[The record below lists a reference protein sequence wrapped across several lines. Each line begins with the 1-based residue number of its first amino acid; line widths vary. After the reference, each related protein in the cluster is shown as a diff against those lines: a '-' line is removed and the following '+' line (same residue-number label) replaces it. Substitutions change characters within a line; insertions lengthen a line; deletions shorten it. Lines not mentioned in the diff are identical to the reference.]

1 MLIPWCVSLPSERLS
16 CAPLLSLV
24 GAVGLFF
31 RSSFK
36 PPELSSGPGERGRP
50 ASLCASGR
58 RPCPLPP
65 PPRSAAMTIGLRLAT
80 LALLLAVILFLRY
93 SYRLAESARLTLRH
107 ESFSRTALG
116 DSASTTEPTPALK
129 PPPPSGVPQT
139 LCFRKA
145 SPKPLISEEMAL
157 RCLQL
162 QREVLGMQSLKKVN
176 STLLC
181 GQVTQLMRCPWT
193 LNLTQLEQQRTE
205 LRLSCNA
212 TGQLVVTQDNTPLG
226 GTITYDAEKRTRQVD
241 TEIFNML
248 PQSPPWA
255 GAPGA
260 RLGRCAVVGNGGI
273 LRNSSCGAHIDR
285 ADFVIRF
292 NLPPLNYSRDVGV
305 KSSLVTVNP
314 TQIIKSYRNLNY
326 ARRPFVQRVSTYEN
340 AHLVLPAFAFS
351 FCTDPCFRVYYTLQ
365 DNRPHQRALF
375 YHPDYLRQLAT
386 YWREKGLRETR
397 LSTGLMMVSA
407 ALELCDHVELYGFW
421 PFSFDLSERPLSNHY
436 YDDVPPNRGMHAMP
450 EEFLR
455 LLRMHSQGVLQ
466 LRVGQCP

>member
-1 MLIPWCVSLPSERLS
+1 
-16 CAPLLSLV
+16 
-24 GAVGLFF
+24 
-31 RSSFK
+31 
-36 PPELSSGPGERGRP
+36 
-50 ASLCASGR
+50 
-58 RPCPLPP
+58 
-65 PPRSAAMTIGLRLAT
+65 MTIGLRLAT
-80 LALLLAVILFLRY
+80 LALLLAVILFIRS
-93 SYRLAESARLTLRH
+93 SYRLAETARLTLRH
-107 ESFSRTALG
+107 ESS
-116 DSASTTEPTPALK
+116 S
-129 PPPPSGVPQT
+129 
-139 LCFRKA
+139 RKA
-145 SPKPLISEEMAL
+145 SPTPPISEEMAL

-162 QREVLGMQSLKKVN
+162 QQEVLGMQSLKKVN

-212 TGQLVVTQDNTPLG
+212 TGRLVVTQDNTPLG

-255 GAPGA
+255 GGPGA
-260 RLGRCAVVGNGGI
+260 RLRRCAVVGNGGI

-314 TQIIKSYRNLNY
+314 SQIINSYRNLNY

-386 YWREKGLRETR
+386 YWQEKGLRETR

-407 ALELCDHVELYGFW
+407 ALELCDRVELYGFW

-455 LLRMHSQGVLQ
+455 LLRMHSQGVLR